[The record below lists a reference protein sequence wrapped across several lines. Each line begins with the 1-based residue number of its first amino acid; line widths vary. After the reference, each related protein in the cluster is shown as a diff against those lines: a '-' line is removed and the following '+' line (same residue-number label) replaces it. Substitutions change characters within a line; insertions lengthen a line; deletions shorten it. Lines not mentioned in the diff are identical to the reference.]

1 VLPFDNLSADP
12 EQEYFSDG
20 ITEDIITALSRIR
33 QFDVLARNSTFTYK
47 GEEVDIE
54 AVAKELGVAYV
65 LEGSVRKA
73 GNRVRITAQL
83 IDGETGNHIW
93 AEKYDRELEDIF
105 AVQDE
110 ITLTVVGAIEP
121 EMSRVERERAKAKA
135 PDSLDACD
143 MALKGWAI
151 TWDVETHGKPDG
163 LTRARELFERAIALD
178 PKQSRA
184 HSGLATCM
192 VITLVLGLA
201 EDAETAIKAGLEAG
215 RRSIELDRED
225 DLAHTS
231 LGSLFL
237 ASNQPKQALPEL
249 EMAIALNPSSSWA
262 RFWFGAASI
271 CNGQPDAGIVSL
283 HKAIAL
289 SPREQFVG
297 PAMTWLAH
305 AYMLKEEFEQVVE
318 WAEKALRNPV
328 TQIWGN
334 INLVSALGHLDRIG
348 DAEVATREMLR
359 RRPEMN
365 IQKIESM
372 INIQT
377 PRYRGALLAGLRK
390 AGVEEAE

>member
-1 VLPFDNLSADP
+1 
-12 EQEYFSDG
+12 
-20 ITEDIITALSRIR
+20 
-33 QFDVLARNSTFTYK
+33 
-47 GEEVDIE
+47 
-54 AVAKELGVAYV
+54 
-65 LEGSVRKA
+65 
-73 GNRVRITAQL
+73 
-83 IDGETGNHIW
+83 
-93 AEKYDRELEDIF
+93 
-105 AVQDE
+105 
-110 ITLTVVGAIEP
+110 
-121 EMSRVERERAKAKA
+121 
-135 PDSLDACD
+135 
-143 MALKGWAI
+143 LKGWAI

-365 IQKIESM
+365 IKKIESM